1 MSAPKGHACY
11 FVNEGR
17 SVKYTPEFIEN
28 EAKAFLEWMKLPTSL
43 YFKRFAIDRGYSPQR
58 MNEFAEVNETF
69 SEVFRFAKEWQEVRV
84 SEGAMTQEL
93 NAGFSKFFMAN
104 VCNWREKT
112 ETTLS
117 GNSQNPLSFVL
128 GMDNPQAKELI
139 PMVEEQQVEYKT
151 NSNECSS
158 TE

>member
-1 MSAPKGHACY
+1 MPAPKGHACY

-58 MNEFAEVNETF
+58 LTEFAEVNETF
-69 SEVFRFAKEWQEVRV
+69 AEVYNYAKQWQEVRI
-84 SEGAMTQEL
+84 SEGAMNNEL
-93 NAGFSKFFMAN
+93 NSSYSKFFMAN

-117 GNSQNPLSFVL
+117 GNAANPLSFVL
-128 GMDNPQAKELI
+128 GLDSNQSKELI
-139 PMVEEQQVEYKT
+139 PMVEEQQIAYNANVDIV
-151 NSNECSS
+151 NV